1 MATEPFAVTVAGD
14 GTLRVSGRL
23 TFDTV
28 EAVRAAVRAAQAS
41 PRGGGEIVTFD
52 LDAVEQADSA
62 GLALLVEWQRTAR
75 RERGRIH
82 FRGASPAL
90 RAIAGMCGVADH
102 LFG

>member
-1 MATEPFAVTVAGD
+1 MATEAFAVAVAGD
-14 GTLRVSGRL
+14 GTLRISGRL

-41 PRGGGEIVTFD
+41 LRGREEVVTFD

-62 GLALLVEWQRTAR
+62 GLALLVEWRRTAQ

-82 FRGASPAL
+82 FRGAPPAM
-90 RAIAGMCGVADH
+90 RAIAGMCGIADH